1 MTEASEAPIYT
12 YEPTDLGL
20 QIPSAPGQVFVQDV
34 LEFDKE
40 YNHLLLGSR
49 KLLIKDSAEFKETHL
64 GPLKNSLSGRSTS
77 TSTIKGGESSDGT
90 STPPPSVPASQT
102 TTATDTIAASQALVS
117 PPPAPVKPGILIVT
131 LHEGK
136 GFSLPQQH
144 AQAFAQAMAQAGSMA
159 GSMSHGS
166 SFRPGTA
173 SARGQLAG
181 SYAGRPQSGGGSGI
195 NAAPTNHGRYSSRYL
210 PYALLD
216 FDKVQVFVDAVSG
229 TPENPYWAGPTTQYK
244 FDVSRVT
251 ELSAQLYLRNP
262 NARPGTGRSEDIFL
276 GACKVKPRF
285 EEVSEFSKEKN
296 TSTAQGQVGTDWL
309 NLTFGSGAINI
320 GVNFVENREKALKIE
335 DFELLKVVGKGSFGK
350 VMQVRKN
357 DTARIYALKTIRKA
371 HIISRSEVAHTLA
384 ERSVL
389 SQINNPFIV
398 PLKFSFQSP
407 EKLYLV
413 LAFVN
418 GGELFHHLQREQRF
432 DVNRSRFY
440 TAELLCALECLHGFN
455 VIYRDLKP
463 ENILLDYSGH
473 IALCDFGL
481 CKLDM
486 KDEDRTNTFCGTP
499 EYLAPELLLGQGYT
513 KTVDWWTLG
522 VLLYEML
529 TGLPPYYDENTNE
542 MYRKILSEPLH
553 FPGPEIVPPAAKD
566 LLTQLLD
573 RRPERRLGAN
583 GASEIKAHSFFH
595 SIDWRKLLQR
605 KYEPSFKP
613 NVADALDT
621 ANFDREFTSEA
632 PTDSYV
638 DGPML
643 SQTMQQQFAGWSYN
657 RPVAGL
663 GDAGGSVKDPSFGS
677 VKG

>member
-1 MTEASEAPIYT
+1 MSW
-12 YEPTDLGL
+12 
-20 QIPSAPGQVFVQDV
+20 
-34 LEFDKE
+34 
-40 YNHLLLGSR
+40 
-49 KLLIKDSAEFKETHL
+49 KLTKKLKETHL
-64 GPLKNSLSGRSTS
+64 APLANTFSRSSS
-77 TSTIKGGESSDGT
+77 TSTITGEQTPKAATSGGSSVDPKDPNG
-90 STPPPSVPASQT
+90 
-102 TTATDTIAASQALVS
+102 IAASEANAAA
-117 PPPAPVKPGILIVT
+117 PPPPLRPGILIVT

-136 GFSLPQQH
+136 GFSLPPGAEAHFSGSHHQGSLSQGGG
-144 AQAFAQAMAQAGSMA
+144 FSVAGSA
-159 GSMSHGS
+159 RPGS
-166 SFRPGTA
+166 SSQA
-173 SARGQLAG
+173 AG
-181 SYAGRPQSGGGSGI
+181 SYSGNRPQSAAGSI
-195 NAAPTNHGRYSSRYL
+195 NAVPTIHGRYSSKHL
-210 PYALLD
+210 PYGLVD
-216 FDKVQVFVDAVSG
+216 FDKQQVFINAVSG
-229 TPENPYWAGPTTQYK
+229 TPENPLWAGENTQYK

-251 ELSAQLYLRNP
+251 ELSISFYIRNP
-262 NARPGTGRSEDIFL
+262 TAPPNAGRTDDIFL
-276 GACKVKPRF
+276 GKITVTPRF
-285 EEVSEFSKEKN
+285 EETHTSEVQAKKE
-296 TSTAQGQVGTDWL
+296 TGPGQIGAEWL
-309 NLTFGSGAINI
+309 DIQFGSGNMKV
-320 GVNFVENREKALKIE
+320 GVNFVENRQDRLTID

-350 VMQVRKN
+350 VMQVMYKN
-357 DTARIYALKTIRKA
+357 THRIYALKTIRKA

-389 SQINNPFIV
+389 AQINNPFIV

-418 GGELFHHLQREQRF
+418 GGELFHHLQKEQRF
-432 DVNRSRFY
+432 DINRARFY
-440 TAELLCALECLHGFN
+440 AAELLCALECLHGFN

-499 EYLAPELLLGQGYT
+499 EYLAPELLTGTGYT

-529 TGLPPYYDENTNE
+529 TGLPPFYDENTND
-542 MYRKILSEPLH
+542 MYRKILTEPLH
-553 FPGPEIVPPAAKD
+553 FPGPEVVPPAARD
-566 LLTQLLD
+566 LLTRLLD
-573 RRPERRLGAN
+573 RNADKRLGAK
-583 GASEIKAHSFFH
+583 GAAEIKAHYFFH
-595 SIDWRKLLQR
+595 SIDWRKLLER

-613 NVADALDT
+613 NVLDAKDT
-621 ANFDREFTSEA
+621 ANFDSEFTSEA

-663 GDAGGSVKDPSFGS
+663 GDAGGSVKDPAFQD
-677 VKG
+677 V